1 MNKIRLFVNAFIFT
15 SLLLF
20 SPAIFAQQKT
30 PAKSVPSLKTPTP
43 NIEVNKLMILEPSQ
57 GRPRIIRAEES
68 FRFMFVK
75 KSFVPQI
82 KTMLVN
88 SLCPQE
94 RIRLSVVSP
103 PMVIQDNYWVM
114 LLKAPALTRPGVYD
128 LLIDLGVGYQRVP
141 RAIKIVKN
149 IKTKFRF
156 IHLSNMNIGQP
167 DAPDFDNRLI
177 DEINLL
183 NPEFII
189 ATGDFLAN
197 GRAQGAE
204 GWRRVK
210 KFLAKFNAPSYIL
223 CGEQDDFMTYP
234 QEINQSLTGTIDY
247 GNYHFF
253 LLMDTAIRP
262 IEKDKLQINALV
274 NDLKTAKRSI
284 MTFLVANSDRLGVI
298 DGLESIG
305 LNPADVFAIGKVKA
319 IICGGSTDWDFS
331 EYMGKLKRAKL
342 AGKIDYIRTGQ
353 SSTCMENGGDGIS
366 RYRVIDVDNSEIRY
380 IYPEENPIAGKKLQY
395 SIPVGRIRI
404 FNKGPNDGSLPTEQI
419 TIVNTLNQSFA
430 NCQVI
435 FKLAGNNPNSVIVQ
449 NARKTDVFRANSNML
464 IVIAN
469 VDLPEKSAV
478 HILAT
483 TNRQTAQA
491 YQKLPIKFNL
501 IAPPVLTFRQAKS
514 LTGLKYL
521 KGNGNLQLSITNLSN
536 KRITTAVQVTL
547 AGQSLIL
554 GKPII
559 SKTPLSSKPTN
570 AINGINTAGEDID
583 ILPSGTVRM
592 RVFPSLR
599 HITSG
604 KHWISVYCLNDPLK
618 RVTVFPITVKLEQ

>member
-1 MNKIRLFVNAFIFT
+1 MYGMRVSVRVSALII
-15 SLLLF
+15 LLF
-20 SPAIFAQQKT
+20 SGIIVAQKT
-30 PAKSVPSLKTPTP
+30 PAKSVGPNVKATPD
-43 NIEVNKLMILEPSQ
+43 IEVHKLMILEPSQ
-57 GRPRIIRAEES
+57 GRPRIIRTEES

-75 KSFVPQI
+75 KAFVPQI

-88 SLCPQE
+88 SLCPEE

-103 PMVIQDNYWVM
+103 PVVIQDDYWVM
-114 LLKAPALTRPGVYD
+114 LLKAPVLTRPGVYD

-141 RAIKIVKN
+141 RAIKIVKK

-156 IHLSNMNIGQP
+156 VHLSNMNVGLP
-167 DAPDFDNRLI
+167 DAPDFDYRLV

-197 GRAQGAE
+197 GRTQGAQ

-210 KFLAKFNAPSYIL
+210 KFLARFNAPCYIL
-223 CGEQDDFMTYP
+223 CGEQDDQMTYP

-247 GNYHFF
+247 GAYHFF
-253 LLMDTAIRP
+253 LMMDTAIRP

-274 NDLKTAKRSI
+274 NDLKAVAKRSS

-298 DGLESIG
+298 DGLQSIG
-305 LNPADVFAIGKVKA
+305 LNPADIFTLGKVRA

-331 EYMGKLKRAKL
+331 EYMGKITRANL
-342 AGKIDYIRTGQ
+342 SGKVAYIRTGQ

-366 RYRVIDVDNSEIRY
+366 RYRVIDVEGAQLRY
-380 IYPEENPIAGKKLQY
+380 VYPEEHPIAGRKLQY

-404 FNKGPNDGSLPTEQI
+404 FNTGPNDGSQPTEQI
-419 TIVNTLNQSFA
+419 TVVNSLNQSFA
-430 NCQVI
+430 DCQVI
-435 FKLAGNNPNSVIVQ
+435 FNLAGTDPKSVIVQ
-449 NARKTDVFRANSNML
+449 NARKGDVFRVGADKL
-464 IVIAN
+464 VVIAK

-478 HILAT
+478 HIIAT
-483 TNRQTAQA
+483 TDRKTAQA

-501 IAPPVLTFRQAKS
+501 LVPSELTFHQAKS
-514 LTGLKYL
+514 LSGLKYL
-521 KGNGNLQLSITNLSN
+521 KAEGDMQLSVTNLSN

-559 SKTPLSSKPTN
+559 SKVPLGSQPAG
-570 AINGINTAGEDID
+570 AISGINTAGEDID
-583 ILPSGTVRM
+583 ILPSGTVRI

-604 KHWISVYCLNDPLK
+604 RHWISVYCLNDPLK
-618 RVTVFPITVKLEQ
+618 RVTVFPVTVKVEE